1 MMDMEER
8 SEIHPNQPDT
18 AIVNKTILSYGQYGL
33 VPVAIPPV
41 SMDVPLIVDRVP
53 SQQGTDLV
61 YLLELASSHDYVFYI
76 EPTDRPGINKAYW
89 GPLRL
94 TGSPQKALSVNMGT
108 RSNVTS
114 INFQYNAL
122 KPSMMVG
129 SVQDRNTNMKI
140 PITTFS
146 SLRPPLSKEPAILAK
161 RSNVRIRQ
169 FRASGLNA
177 LQAFARAQAETDKS
191 VDALTA
197 NGELDAMLYGD
208 VLRARKLV
216 GLRGAGHAHDGLYYV
231 KSVTHRI
238 KLGEYK
244 QTFSITREGF
254 GSSTKAVSP

>member
-1 MMDMEER
+1 M
-8 SEIHPNQPDT
+8 
-18 AIVNKTILSYGQYGL
+18 
-33 VPVAIPPV
+33 
-41 SMDVPLIVDRVP
+41 
-53 SQQGTDLV
+53 
-61 YLLELASSHDYVFYI
+61 FYI
-76 EPTDRPGINKAYW
+76 EPTDRPGVNKAYW
-89 GPLRL
+89 GPLGL

-114 INFQYNAL
+114 INFQYNSL
-122 KPSMMVG
+122 KPSVMVG
-129 SVQDRNTNMKI
+129 SVQDRNTNTKI

-146 SLRPPLSKEPAILAK
+146 SLRPPLSEEPVILVK

-177 LQAFARAQAETDKS
+177 QQAFVRAQAETDKL

-197 NGELDAMLYGD
+197 NGGLDTVQYGD

-238 KLGEYK
+238 KLGDYK
-244 QTFSITREGF
+244 QTFTITREGF
-254 GSSTKAVSP
+254 GSSTRAVPP